1 MLIHR
6 LRYPMILNAF
16 FLFTC
21 DFNRII
27 KWNKAD
33 FKWFFAFQ
41 LKIRVVDLA
50 SNNPSIAAGFYL
62 SLNDNIDLNKVWN
75 GIPIDVT
82 TGFFDSVY
90 ISKRRIP

>member
-1 MLIHR
+1 
-6 LRYPMILNAF
+6 
-16 FLFTC
+16 
-21 DFNRII
+21 
-27 KWNKAD
+27 
-33 FKWFFAFQ
+33 
-41 LKIRVVDLA
+41 LA

-75 GIPIDVT
+75 GIPINVT